1 MVGTEEK
8 RRIFRPRCVLGALM
22 GAAGALW
29 LGVLIYLLQFQGV
42 PPKTLLFTMFFVV
55 FFAVSV
61 AYYVRT
67 AVFVDSKGVTFRGLV
82 RTQRFQF
89 SDIRKVDI
97 LPGPVTVYSVRANG
111 RFGHFTSFF
120 KHHRMLLELL
130 VERAGLAPRRA
141 GFL

>member
-1 MVGTEEK
+1 MNQVLSPQAVPQPRTEWWRRARLLGTNFLV
-8 RRIFRPRCVLGALM
+8 RRIAK
-22 GAAGALW
+22 A
-29 LGVLIYLLQFQGV
+29 
-42 PPKTLLFTMFFVV
+42 LFTIFFVV
-55 FFAVSV
+55 FFSVSV